1 MDLAPETMPLDPVSA
16 GDAFIF
22 TPPSEA
28 LEVLDRVLDE
38 VSRASTLVEG
48 AFVGIGGRLESS
60 IGSLDTLTAAFK
72 NLQQDLG
79 STEMV
84 EATRSLSQV
93 SRRIAD
99 LASEPNTSA
108 DVLARITGL
117 TRDTAQR
124 VTRMRKAVK
133 AVDVLAVNAKIAAA
147 HLSAGGE
154 GFSSF
159 ADEITRAMQTAEENL
174 DRFAGELARMS
185 SNIEEAGHSQRE
197 LHTRQDQAIRV
208 IPNQLARSVEAIAD
222 RRRRAERTAE
232 QIQQMSLQIGQRVG
246 GAVMGMQIGDT
257 TRQRIEHAEL
267 ALDLVC
273 ALLGRRSRIALPAD
287 FDSTAVP
294 EDAKARLFDG
304 ICALQAAQ
312 LVDTAQEL
320 DGQVGAIVDSLG
332 ELAADARDIAR
343 LGQETYASGGTQEG
357 SFLSELEQ
365 DVAQAGG
372 LLESLRTTQAEVEQL
387 MSAVLDTTRTLVG
400 NINAIRSLEADIRLM
415 GLNTTLR
422 SSRLGNE
429 GRALTVIAQE
439 LRACSNLTAQEAEAM
454 MVDLDAMV
462 AAASTTRGAAAVDD
476 KLQAV
481 TEIADVMNA
490 SVAALSKLAQVLA
503 DALDL
508 LSRESETVVAALER
522 TAAEI
527 KVNAEIGAIL
537 RKAAGALDALLD
549 GRVPVKDVDTGHP
562 LLEAIAAGYTMA
574 RERDIHARMLGG
586 TFAISEPAKGS
597 AGAVDDIFF

>member
-1 MDLAPETMPLDPVSA
+1 MDLATEPTPLDSDVSA
-16 GDAFIF
+16 GEAFVF
-22 TPPSEA
+22 APPPA
-28 LEVLDRVLDE
+28 AIDTLEQVLGEIR
-38 VSRASTLVEG
+38 RASTLIEG
-48 AFVGIGGRLESS
+48 AFVGIGDRLENS
-60 IGSLDTLTAAFK
+60 IGSLDRLTATFQS
-72 NLQQDLG
+72 LQRDLG
-79 STEMV
+79 SPEMV

-99 LASEPNTSA
+99 LASEPNASSE
-108 DVLARITGL
+108 VLARITGL

-154 GFSSF
+154 GFASF
-159 ADEITRAMQTAEENL
+159 ADEIARAMQTAEENL

-185 SNIEEAGHSQRE
+185 ANIDQAAASQRE
-197 LHTRQDQAIRV
+197 LHARQDQAIRV
-208 IPNQLARSVEAIAD
+208 IPDQLARSVSVIAD
-222 RRRRAERTAE
+222 RRSQAETTAD
-232 QIQQMSLQIGQRVG
+232 QIQQKSLRIGQQVG

-273 ALLGRRSRIALPAD
+273 GMLGHHGRRGSSPD
-287 FDSTAVP
+287 FDAATMP

-312 LVDTAQEL
+312 LVDTAREF

-332 ELAADARDIAR
+332 ALAVDARDIAQ
-343 LGQETYASGGTQEG
+343 LGQETFASGGARPG

-365 DVAQAGG
+365 DVAQAGE
-372 LLESLRTTQAEVEQL
+372 LLESLRTAQAEGEQV
-387 MSAVLDTTRTLVG
+387 MSAVLETTRSLVG
-400 NINAIRSLEADIRLM
+400 NISAIQSLEADIRLM

-439 LRACSNLTAQEAEAM
+439 LRGCSNLTAQEAEAV

-462 AAASTTRGAAAVDD
+462 AAAGATRADAAPQDR
-476 KLQAV
+476 LQAV
-481 TEIADVMNA
+481 TEVAQVMNA
-490 SVAALSKLAQVLA
+490 SVAALSTLAQVLA

-537 RKAAGALDALLD
+537 RRAAAALDALPD
-549 GRVPVKDVDTGHP
+549 RRVPAKDADTEHP
-562 LLEAIAAGYTMA
+562 LLTAVAASYTMA
-574 RERDIHARMLGG
+574 REREIHARILGG
-586 TFAISEPAKGS
+586 ALPAVEAAPASG
-597 AGAVDDIFF
+597 GTDDIFF